1 MYLHICPHAHADNEY
16 GGVRHRQLYTPAST
30 GQPRRFEEESEL
42 VNKWLGYHRVMK
54 KICRRRVS
62 KPRPYR
68 HIWAMKLS
76 VLAWV
81 GLFITNGT

>member
-54 KICRRRVS
+54 KNMS
-62 KPRPYR
+62 
-68 HIWAMKLS
+68 AEGFETTTLS
-76 VLAWV
+76 AHLGYEAQCI
-81 GLFITNGT
+81 GLGRITNGT